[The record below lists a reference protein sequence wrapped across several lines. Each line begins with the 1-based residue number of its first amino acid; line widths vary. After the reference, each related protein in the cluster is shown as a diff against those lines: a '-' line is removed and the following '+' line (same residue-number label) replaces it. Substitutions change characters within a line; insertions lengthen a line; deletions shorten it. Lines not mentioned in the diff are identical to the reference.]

1 MMEIVL
7 LCLLAYLL
15 GSIPSSVWLGRVVYG
30 KDIREH
36 GSKNAGA
43 TNTFRVFG
51 KQLGLIVLTLDIG
64 KGVLAMVLANHYIPS
79 FPSNHLSHDLM
90 SIMAAISCILG
101 HIFPVFVGFKGGKG
115 VATSL
120 GILLGMNP
128 WPTLVCLG
136 IFILV
141 FLFSK
146 FVSLASMSAAL
157 SLPIVCYGVFNQ
169 YQLLNLGFNL
179 TIASL
184 VIIAHRKNIIRLLK
198 KEEPRMNFGN
208 QKL

>member
-1 MMEIVL
+1 
-7 LCLLAYLL
+7 
-15 GSIPSSVWLGRVVYG
+15 
-30 KDIREH
+30 
-36 GSKNAGA
+36 
-43 TNTFRVFG
+43 
-51 KQLGLIVLTLDIG
+51 
-64 KGVLAMVLANHYIPS
+64 
-79 FPSNHLSHDLM
+79 
-90 SIMAAISCILG
+90 
-101 HIFPVFVGFKGGKG
+101 
-115 VATSL
+115 L

>member
-1 MMEIVL
+1 
-7 LCLLAYLL
+7 
-15 GSIPSSVWLGRVVYG
+15 
-30 KDIREH
+30 
-36 GSKNAGA
+36 
-43 TNTFRVFG
+43 
-51 KQLGLIVLTLDIG
+51 
-64 KGVLAMVLANHYIPS
+64 MVLANHYIPS
-79 FPSNHLSHDLM
+79 LPSKHFSHDLM
-90 SIMAAISCILG
+90 SIIAAISCILG